1 MNRILL
7 VALLMSSLFLYV
19 ELASMKDAVKTLA
32 EAQQRAESVAQTA
45 LKNGRELESRQ
56 QYEQAFDA
64 YHKARVDPRV
74 SVAAEANAALQT
86 ARARQIIDD
95 PRKADPTTTASLL
108 KEIRASGAQNEDL
121 ADALELVMRVD
132 ETNPAKVLE
141 LSKKLAPSDA
151 YGEKMCL
158 FLGKRLL
165 ERNQNQTASEVLTRC
180 TASTNTSP
188 ELWGFL
194 AEAFRRIGRDE
205 DSLNAM
211 RRSVSTNASPVKRI
225 EFARRLMGD
234 RKWKSALE
242 VLSEVPDGQ
251 RLSGEKFRL
260 MGACYYQLNKF
271 QLAAKTYEKA
281 YQAQADPKTLL
292 SKSIAEQSGGMTGK
306 ALKTLA
312 RLIPSERE
320 VPQVHFQRAQLF
332 AELREVPKATAA
344 FERYLSIAAR
354 IQTEASRVRRA
365 QKWLDSRSRMK
376 IREQSNTIQPEPPKK
391 AYIGAPATA
400 PSIEQTK

>member
-1 MNRILL
+1 MGN
-7 VALLMSSLFLYV
+7 LFLYV

-32 EAQQRAESVAQTA
+32 EAQERAELVAQTA
-45 LKNGRELESRQ
+45 LRNGRKLEAEH

-74 SVAAEANAALQT
+74 SVAVEANAALQT

-95 PRKADPTTTASLL
+95 PRKADPTTLSSLL
-108 KEIRASGAQNEDL
+108 KEIRASDAQNEEL
-121 ADALELVMRVD
+121 ANALELILRID
-132 ETNPAKVLE
+132 ETNPAKVIE
-141 LSKKLAPSDA
+141 LSKKLSSSDA

-158 FLGKRLL
+158 FLSKKLL
-165 ERNQNQTASEVLTRC
+165 ERNRNQIASDVLTRC
-180 TASTNTSP
+180 TASTNTTP
-188 ELWGFL
+188 ELWGLL

-211 RRSVSTNASPVKRI
+211 RKSVSSDTSPVKRV
-225 EFARRLMGD
+225 EFARRLMAD
-234 RKWKSALE
+234 KKWEPALE
-242 VLSEVPDGQ
+242 ILVEVKGEQRVRSEK
-251 RLSGEKFRL
+251 LRL

-292 SKSIAEQSGGMTGK
+292 SKAIAEQSGGMAQK
-306 ALKTLA
+306 ALKSLA
-312 RLIPSERE
+312 RVMPSERE

-332 AELREVPKATAA
+332 AELRDVPKAAAA
-344 FERYLSIAAR
+344 FERYLSIAAD

-365 QKWLDSRSRMK
+365 RKWLDSRSRMK
-376 IREQSNTIQPEPPKK
+376 IREQSNTLQPDPPKK

-400 PSIEQTK
+400 PGQAK